1 MFKNGYVMLHRSILQ
16 WRWYTNPNTR
26 IVFEHL
32 ILTANWEDTVWQNMT
47 IKRGQRVC
55 KLETLADETG
65 LSLKCVRT
73 ALVHLKSTNEV
84 ASQKANCSGKQCS
97 VFTVINYDKYQSFSN
112 DWASEWAD
120 KGQTKGRQTADNRQQ
135 INKNNNI
142 NNNNNAKKEG
152 ACAQEK
158 NPPADR
164 EKACFSGNVFLT
176 DAQYGLLTSEHGF
189 DDTCELVKML
199 SRYKAET
206 GKVYES
212 DYHAIK
218 TWVVKKLAEERQKK
232 AEEALDPYYG
242 FTLDDFAEKP
252 PD

>member
-1 MFKNGYVMLHRSILQ
+1 M
-16 WRWYTNPNTR
+16 
-26 IVFEHL
+26 
-32 ILTANWEDTVWQNMT
+32 
-47 IKRGQRVC
+47 
-55 KLETLADETG
+55 
-65 LSLKCVRT
+65 
-73 ALVHLKSTNEV
+73 
-84 ASQKANCSGKQCS
+84 
-97 VFTVINYDKYQSFSN
+97 
-112 DWASEWAD
+112 
-120 KGQTKGRQTADNRQQ
+120 
-135 INKNNNI
+135 NKNNNI